1 MAIDQKI
8 YCHHITAGKHKVL
21 LVQSDAHVVGIP
33 LLTGVAQG
41 GVELDHLV
49 IAIQSD
55 LASSMLIISNI
66 ESRLHLVAIQPF
78 GKERTR

>member
-1 MAIDQKI
+1 M
-8 YCHHITAGKHKVL
+8 L

-55 LASSMLIISNI
+55 LASRMLIISNI